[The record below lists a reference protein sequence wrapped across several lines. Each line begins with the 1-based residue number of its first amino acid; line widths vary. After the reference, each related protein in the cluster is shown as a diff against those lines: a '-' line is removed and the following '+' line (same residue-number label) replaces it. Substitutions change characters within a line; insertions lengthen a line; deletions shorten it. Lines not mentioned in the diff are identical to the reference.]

1 MCWEEEFSKAHP
13 VKIKDTDVFL
23 HGTSSRK
30 YLAIKST
37 GFLKRKAPATNWGI
51 SKKGIYFE
59 KYDEHGTYAGGRAA
73 DFTEMTIRGYC
84 ETTCRR
90 DHSPEGVILRIKGRE
105 LSKLGCPIYAD
116 WNKRYEFIRD
126 SEEEPINVDSNA
138 PVLSIII
145 LDKDIPLEYLEVVR
159 RIPFKDCN
167 KTQYTH
173 AGVENLKRTGELF

>member
-1 MCWEEEFSKAHP
+1 MLGEEFSKANP

-23 HGTSSRK
+23 HGTSSKK

-51 SKKGIYFE
+51 SKKGICFE

-84 ETTCRR
+84 KTTCRR
-90 DHSPEGVILRIKGRE
+90 DHSSEGVILQIKGRE
-105 LSKLGCPIYAD
+105 LRKLGCPIYVD
-116 WNKRYEFIRD
+116 WNKPYAVIRD
-126 SEEEPINVDSNA
+126 SEGIPIDVDSNA

-159 RIPFKDCN
+159 RIPFKD
-167 KTQYTH
+167 
-173 AGVENLKRTGELF
+173 